1 MRGRRIRGGIWAFAY
16 LGITSLFGFF
26 VLLIRSNR
34 SKDIELLAL
43 RQEVAVLRRQ
53 VARPAYRPADR
64 ALLSLLARLLPR
76 KAWLVF
82 CVTPDTLLSWHRRL
96 VARNWTYPNRGPG
109 RPEVDEKTQAIVVR
123 IARENERFGYKRIQ
137 GELLKLGVKLAVS
150 TISSILARHGIRP
163 APRRSSEKWRTFLR
177 AQASTI
183 VATDFFTVDT
193 VFLKQLYVLFFIELG
208 RRRVWITGV
217 TDHPNGLWV
226 TKQARNATMEFDEV
240 GIDVKILVRDRDA
253 KFASSFDEVF
263 TAGGAQIIKTPVK
276 APNAN
281 FFAERFV
288 RTVREE
294 CLDHLL
300 IVGEHHLRRV
310 IHP

>member
-1 MRGRRIRGGIWAFAY
+1 M
-16 LGITSLFGFF
+16 
-26 VLLIRSNR
+26 
-34 SKDIELLAL
+34 
-43 RQEVAVLRRQ
+43 
-53 VARPAYRPADR
+53 
-64 ALLSLLARLLPR
+64 
-76 KAWLVF
+76 
-82 CVTPDTLLSWHRRL
+82 
-96 VARNWTYPNRGPG
+96 
-109 RPEVDEKTQAIVVR
+109 
-123 IARENERFGYKRIQ
+123 
-137 GELLKLGVKLAVS
+137 KLAVS

-253 KFASSFDEVF
+253 KFAGSFDEVF

-310 IHP
+310 IHVCVDH